1 MSKESVENLNKEQ
14 LIEMKNTLVKELF
27 EMKMKN
33 KLGQLSSPLKI
44 RLVRRKIARTLTVL
58 VKK

>member
-1 MSKESVENLNKEQ
+1 MENIENLKKDQ
-14 LIEMKNTLVKELF
+14 LIDLKNNLIKELF

-33 KLGQLSSPLKI
+33 KLGQLSSPIKI

-58 VKK
+58 IKK